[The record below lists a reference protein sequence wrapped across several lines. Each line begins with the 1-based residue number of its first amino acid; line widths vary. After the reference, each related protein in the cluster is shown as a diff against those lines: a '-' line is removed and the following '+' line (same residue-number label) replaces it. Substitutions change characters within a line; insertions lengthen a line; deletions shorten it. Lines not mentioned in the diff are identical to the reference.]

1 MELEISGGKK
11 CGSAEQLSRRWW
23 SNEVDANREK
33 NNTHTRKMKH
43 ITRKW
48 KPLLYLNDTFLCS
61 FVVNNVKHGGAL
73 LSFTLPYS
81 PLTHSPRTHTH
92 SFTRHINRSRRQ
104 MWDTHENVAKKK
116 LPPDWVVSAWMFFF
130 SAWLFY
136 TQHMKYWTTRW
147 SQPASQPHTH
157 TLYIDRSHIN
167 S

>member
-92 SFTRHINRSRRQ
+92 SFTRYINRGKCTWKCCKEKIASGLSSISV
-104 MWDTHENVAKKK
+104 DVFFLCLIILYSAHEILNYAMV
-116 LPPDWVVSAWMFFF
+116 P
-130 SAWLFY
+130 
-136 TQHMKYWTTRW
+136 T
-147 SQPASQPHTH
+147 SQPATHSHALHWSIPHK
-157 TLYIDRSHIN
+157 
-167 S
+167 